1 MGSKYQN
8 INLIGYNSNWA
19 GANKSVNMG
28 SGEDYFRSA
37 RISEGTGS
45 PAKIVTKYQVEGT
58 KFHSQRDFNI
68 LS

>member
-1 MGSKYQN
+1 
-8 INLIGYNSNWA
+8 
-19 GANKSVNMG
+19 MG

-68 LS
+68 PS